1 MGMKEIILAL
11 IAIIPTTA
19 TALSTIYLNR
29 QRHNDKRE
37 QERRDA
43 RSDAKSSIQN
53 MITQDII
60 RAEVLGKMPEN
71 RTDIEDEYTIYH
83 NNGGNGKITRQ
94 VAEYVSWYDQFKPS
108 KNNPKKIDAS
118 IREFPENYCVRVDG
132 ETAQKV
138 RQIIDKIKQAK

>member
-1 MGMKEIILAL
+1 MFICGKLYTLAFCNDYAKIWIMKDIVLAF

-29 QRHNDKRE
+29 QRHNDKKE

-83 NNGGNGKITRQ
+83 ANGGNGKITRQ
-94 VAEYVSWYDQFKPS
+94 VNEYTLWYDQFRPS
-108 KNNPKKIDAS
+108 KDNPKKIDVS
-118 IREFPENYCVRVDG
+118 
-132 ETAQKV
+132 K
-138 RQIIDKIKQAK
+138 

>member
-1 MGMKEIILAL
+1 MFICGKLFQLVFYKDYAKIWIMKDIVLAF

-19 TALSTIYLNR
+19 TALSTVYLNR
-29 QRHNDKRE
+29 QRHNDKKE

-83 NNGGNGKITRQ
+83 ANGGNGKITRQ
-94 VAEYVSWYDQFKPS
+94 VNEYTLWYDQFRPS
-108 KNNPKKIDAS
+108 KDNPKKIDVS
-118 IREFPENYCVRVDG
+118 
-132 ETAQKV
+132 K
-138 RQIIDKIKQAK
+138 

>member
-1 MGMKEIILAL
+1 MFICGKLYQLVFYKDYAKIWIMKDIVLAF

-29 QRHNDKRE
+29 QRHNDKKE

-83 NNGGNGKITRQ
+83 ANGGNGKITRQ
-94 VAEYVSWYDQFKPS
+94 VNEYTLWYDQFRPS
-108 KNNPKKIDAS
+108 KDNPKKIDLS
-118 IREFPENYCVRVDG
+118 
-132 ETAQKV
+132 K
-138 RQIIDKIKQAK
+138 

>member
-1 MGMKEIILAL
+1 MFICGKLYTIAFCKDYAKIWIMKDIVLAF

-29 QRHNDKRE
+29 QRHNDKKE

-83 NNGGNGKITRQ
+83 SNGGNGKITRQ
-94 VAEYVSWYDQFKPS
+94 VNEYTLWYNQFRPS
-108 KNNPKKIDAS
+108 KNNPKKIDTS
-118 IREFPENYCVRVDG
+118 
-132 ETAQKV
+132 K
-138 RQIIDKIKQAK
+138 

>member
-1 MGMKEIILAL
+1 MKEIILAL

-19 TALSTIYLNR
+19 TALSTVYLNR

-94 VAEYVSWYDQFKPS
+94 VAEYSAWYNQFKPS
-108 KNNPKKIDAS
+108 KNNPKKVDAS
-118 IREFPENYCVRVDG
+118 TREFPENYCVRIDG

-138 RQIIDKIKQAK
+138 RQIIDKLKQAK